1 MYNLPAYKL
10 LKQMRC
16 SQRNCPQKSHVSV
29 KPNKR
34 RRKCFQKI
42 FGFIMGVSPVLW
54 YTLEFVNNM
63 NYFYFSN
70 QNETP

>member
-1 MYNLPAYKL
+1 
-10 LKQMRC
+10 MRC

-42 FGFIMGVSPVLW
+42 WMGVSPVLY
-54 YTLEFVNNM
+54 YTLKFVNNM

-70 QNETP
+70 QNELRNLKSKCSNEN